1 MTLKE
6 FIDEFIDDDEM
17 VALFQPHK
25 MGYEPLTWGGIWAKD
40 AKTDSKYKNRKV
52 VKLITQMGHEDVN
65 IVID

>member
-25 MGYEPLTWGGIWAKD
+25 MGYEPLTWGGIWAEK
-40 AKTDSKYKNRKV
+40 AKIDPKYKDRKV
-52 VKLITQMGHEDVN
+52 VKLITEAEHDDIN